1 MKKILVLG
9 YFGYKTNQLDGQT
22 VKTRNLYILLKQDN
36 QSVSYFD
43 TQVLRYSKLS
53 IFKMLLQVCR
63 CDVVCYVPAHNNLKY
78 FFPIIFIL
86 SKLFST
92 KIHYY
97 VVGGWLNEF
106 IRKLPIHR
114 WMLKNIDYILPET
127 QLMCE
132 KLKEDY
138 NILNT
143 QVFPN
148 FRITDFS
155 ASDER
160 HPDNPLR
167 MVFMARVNKMKGYET
182 IFTFADYAI
191 QAKLDVVID
200 FFGPIYDD
208 DKDDFMQKI
217 ALCPITSYQ
226 GTLEPEDIYLKLCSY
241 DLLLLPTRYYTE
253 GFPGSILDAYISGI
267 PVIVT
272 GWKHARE
279 FVVDGETGI
288 IVPFKD
294 SQESFNQAIT
304 KLYYDREKLDY
315 MRKRS
320 KDFSEY
326 FKADYALNIIRTLI
340 S

>member
-1 MKKILVLG
+1 MKKIFVLG

-22 VKTRNLYILLKQDN
+22 IKTRNLYILLKQDN

-53 IFKMLLQVCR
+53 ILKMLLQVCR
-63 CDVVCYVPAHNNLKY
+63 CDVLCYVPAHNNLKY

-86 SKLFST
+86 SKLCCT

-114 WMLKNIDYILPET
+114 WMLRNIDYILPET

-138 NILNT
+138 DISNT
-143 QVFPN
+143 LVFPN
-148 FRITDFS
+148 FRITDFPGS
-155 ASDER
+155 NER

-182 IFTFADYAI
+182 IFNFIEYAVRLELNI
-191 QAKLDVVID
+191 LVD
-200 FFGPIYDD
+200 FYGPINNDD
-208 DKDDFMQKI
+208 REDFMHRIK
-217 ALCPITSYQ
+217 LCPYASYK
-226 GTLEPEDIYLKLCSY
+226 GSLEPEDIYINLCTY

-253 GFPGSILDAYISGI
+253 GFPGSILDAYISGV

-272 GWKHARE
+272 QWKHANE
-279 FVVDGETGI
+279 FVIDGETGI
-288 IVPFKD
+288 VVPFDD
-294 SQESFNQAIT
+294 SQEAFNQAIT
-304 KLYYDREKLDY
+304 FLYYNREKLDY
-315 MRKRS
+315 MKSRA
-320 KDFSEY
+320 KDFSKY
-326 FKADYALNIIRTLI
+326 FKSDYALNILKTLI
-340 S
+340 A